1 MKMIPLVALLL
12 VYQLQSQAAPSQSTA
27 QAQATA
33 SRRSAPTG
41 DARAGKAFWEQP
53 TTFCPVCHG
62 DRGQGA
68 YGPDLAGRRLS
79 VAQFRRQVRQSWGVM
94 PRWTPE
100 QISDRTL
107 ADVHA
112 YLSNLRPVDKLGR
125 GRHRC
130 PATRRSICVTSS
142 RRMAAGSAMARTWKP
157 YSLARRMPRWILPG
171 SPGRFTTTRPISLR
185 AGWEVF
191 QETACPSRCCA
202 SCGTPRSR
210 RCARERR
217 PRRPVRPSHQRR
229 RQNQPTPRRQNQQ
242 NEGENGRV
250 RIPDCVIL

>member
-1 MKMIPLVALLL
+1 MKMMPLVAVLL
-12 VYQLQSQAAPSQSTA
+12 VYQLQSQAASSQRTAPA
-27 QAQATA
+27 QAAA

-62 DRGQGA
+62 NRGEGA

-112 YLSNLRPVDKLGR
+112 YLTNLPPVEKLGKWTTPVPR
-125 GRHRC
+125 NARPHLRYFVETYGCGQCHGTDMEAVFFGAAYAKMDFAWFAKTVYNHTADFPSGKMGSFSRDRLPEPMLRIMWNATIAEMRAREKAKASRQAKPPA
-130 PATRRSICVTSS
+130 PATKS
-142 RRMAAGSAMARTWKP
+142 
-157 YSLARRMPRWILPG
+157 
-171 SPGRFTTTRPISLR
+171 TTPAPPKST
-185 AGWEVF
+185 
-191 QETACPSRCCA
+191 T
-202 SCGTPRSR
+202 
-210 RCARERR
+210 
-217 PRRPVRPSHQRR
+217 
-229 RQNQPTPRRQNQQ
+229 
-242 NEGENGRV
+242 
-250 RIPDCVIL
+250 